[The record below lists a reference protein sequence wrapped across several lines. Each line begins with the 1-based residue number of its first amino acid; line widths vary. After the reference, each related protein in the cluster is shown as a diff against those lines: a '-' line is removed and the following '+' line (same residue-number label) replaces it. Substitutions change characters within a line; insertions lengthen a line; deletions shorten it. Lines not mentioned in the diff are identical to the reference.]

1 MEAPHN
7 IWSILEAHAD
17 HADMVRSSKH
27 AAPIVYKGTVLS
39 LGRNQYKTHPIMK
52 LYGRNDKAIYLH
64 AEIDAILQCK
74 DLSKAHSIHIFR
86 QGKSGKWL
94 LAKPCPACQTAINK
108 TPIKKVY
115 HT

>member
-1 MEAPHN
+1 MNHSLTAIIKDKRGN
-7 IWSILEAHAD
+7 ILAIGKNS
-17 HADMVRSSKH
+17 
-27 AAPIVYKGTVLS
+27 YT
-39 LGRNQYKTHPIMK
+39 KTHPYQAK
-52 LYGRNDKAIYLH
+52 CAKEVGLPEKIYLH
-64 AEIDAILQCK
+64 AEIDAILRCS

-94 LAKPCPACQTAINK
+94 LAKPCPACQTAINR

>member
-1 MEAPHN
+1 MNHSLTAIIKDKRGN
-7 IWSILEAHAD
+7 
-17 HADMVRSSKH
+17 
-27 AAPIVYKGTVLS
+27 VLAIGKNS
-39 LGRNQYKTHPIMK
+39 YTKTHPYQAK
-52 LYGRNDKAIYLH
+52 CAKEVGLPEKIYLH
-64 AEIDAILQCK
+64 AEIDAILRCS

>member
-1 MEAPHN
+1 MNHSLTA
-7 IWSILEAHAD
+7 IIKD
-17 HADMVRSSKH
+17 KR
-27 AAPIVYKGTVLS
+27 GQVLAIGKNS
-39 LGRNQYKTHPIMK
+39 YTKTHPYQAK
-52 LYGRNDKAIYLH
+52 CAKEVGLPEKIYLH
-64 AEIDAILQCK
+64 AEIDAILRCN

-94 LAKPCPACQTAINK
+94 LAKPCPACQSAINK

>member
-1 MEAPHN
+1 MNHSLTAIIKDKRGN
-7 IWSILEAHAD
+7 
-17 HADMVRSSKH
+17 
-27 AAPIVYKGTVLS
+27 VLAIGKNS
-39 LGRNQYKTHPIMK
+39 YTKTHPYQAK
-52 LYGRNDKAIYLH
+52 CAKEVGLPEKIYLH
-64 AEIDAILQCK
+64 AEIDAILRCN

-108 TPIKKVY
+108 TPIRKVY

>member
-1 MEAPHN
+1 MNHSLTA
-7 IWSILEAHAD
+7 IIKD
-17 HADMVRSSKH
+17 K
-27 AAPIVYKGTVLS
+27 KGNVLAIGKNS
-39 LGRNQYKTHPIMK
+39 YTKTHPYQAK
-52 LYGRNDKAIYLH
+52 CAKEVGLPEKIYLH
-64 AEIDAILQCK
+64 AEIDAILKCH

-108 TPIKKVY
+108 TPIKRVY

>member
-1 MEAPHN
+1 MNHSLTA
-7 IWSILEAHAD
+7 IIKD
-17 HADMVRSSKH
+17 
-27 AAPIVYKGTVLS
+27 KGGNVLAIGKNS
-39 LGRNQYKTHPIMK
+39 YTKTHPYQAK
-52 LYGRNDKAIYLH
+52 CAKEVGLPEKIYLH
-64 AEIDAILQCK
+64 AEIDAILRCS

-94 LAKPCPACQTAINK
+94 LAKPCPACQRAINL